1 MKIPFTKMVGAG
13 NDFLLVDARRL
24 GLSRLP
30 WRRVSQTLCDRRRG
44 VGADGL
50 LVLERSRSADV
61 RMRVFNPDGSEAEMC
76 GNGARCVAL
85 YLRETG
91 DRGQETGDRK
101 LRRARRVT
109 IETEA
114 GVLSGRVRGEWV
126 AMRMTDP
133 TNLTLGLAVPVSGR
147 RLRLG
152 CVNTGVPHAVVR
164 VSALDR
170 VDVLGLGRAL
180 RCHRRFAPCGTNVD
194 FIQPAGRAGRLRI
207 RTYERGVEGETL
219 ACGTGVAASAIIHTL
234 SRPGRVNGQARR
246 HRVDVETRSGDH
258 LAVSFHVV
266 PTPGGPPRVSDVTL
280 EGTARYVFEGTA
292 RWPHHL
298 FERRAYAHRC
308 RPLGRQRPLGRRPSG
323 SAKEVVGWP
332 VERRE

>member
-1 MKIPFTKMVGAG
+1 MTMIPFSKMVGAG
-13 NDFLLVDARRL
+13 NDFIIVDARRHRL
-24 GLSRLP
+24 PRLP
-30 WRRVSQTLCDRRRG
+30 WPAVSRALCDRRRG

-50 LVLERSRSADV
+50 LVLEPSAV
-61 RMRVFNPDGSEAEMC
+61 AAATMRVFNPDGSEAQMC

-85 YLRETG
+85 YEATRNRQHAT
-91 DRGQETGDRK
+91 RK
-101 LRRARRVT
+101 SLVT
-109 IETEA
+109 IETKA
-114 GVLSGRVRGEWV
+114 GVLSGRVRGEQV
-126 AMRMTDP
+126 VMRMTDP

-180 RCHRRFAPCGTNVD
+180 RRHRRFAPRGTNVD
-194 FIQPAGRAGRLRI
+194 FIQPAGRADRLRI

-258 LAVSFHVV
+258 LAVSFSVS
-266 PTPGGPPRVSDVTL
+266 PTPGGPRVTEVTL
-280 EGTARYVFEGTA
+280 EGTARHAFDGTA
-292 RWPHHL
+292 AWPM
-298 FERRAYAHRC
+298 ERH
-308 RPLGRQRPLGRRPSG
+308 
-323 SAKEVVGWP
+323 GWH
-332 VERRE
+332 